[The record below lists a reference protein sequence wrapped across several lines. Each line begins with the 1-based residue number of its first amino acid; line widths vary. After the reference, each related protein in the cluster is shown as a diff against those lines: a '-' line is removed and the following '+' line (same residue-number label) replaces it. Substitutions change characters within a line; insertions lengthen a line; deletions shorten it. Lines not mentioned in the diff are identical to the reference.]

1 VLKVDL
7 HIHTADD
14 PFDLIPYTPSQLI
27 DQAAELRVGAL
38 AITLH
43 DCQLDVRPLEAYARN
58 RGVLLIPG
66 VERTIK
72 GRHVLLVNFPRSAAA
87 VGDFSELAALK
98 RRYPRGLIIAPH
110 PFFPLTNCLRGW
122 TTRYADLFDAVEV
135 NGFHTRTVDFNR
147 AAITWARLQGKP
159 LVGNSDA
166 HQLPLLG
173 MTFSMVEA
181 EPDPDAICDAVRA
194 GRVEVHAEPLSA
206 MDAGKYFAS
215 VFRNRRP
222 TPPRDASTIP
232 AEAPLSQAVVLDRD
246 GVVNPD
252 VGYPHRADDAV
263 LFPDVAPAL
272 LRLQA
277 AGYRLA
283 VVSNQSGIARGYY
296 TLQQALRF
304 NRLLATALAEHG
316 ISVGTDHFFM
326 CPHHPADGCACRKPR
341 PGLLLLAA
349 EKLSLDLGKSF
360 FVGDAESDVEA
371 GDAAGVTTVRLNRPN
386 LPVVSRARF
395 VCRDLNEVADWV
407 LGSDFGAPIA
417 P

>member
-14 PFDLIPYTPSQLI
+14 PFDLIPYTCDQLI
-27 DQAAELRVGAL
+27 DRAAQLGVGAI
-38 AITLH
+38 AITPH
-43 DCQLDVRPLEAYARN
+43 DRQLDVRPFETHARD

-66 VERTIK
+66 VERTIQ

-87 VGDFSELAALK
+87 VADFSELAALK
-98 RRYPRGLIIAPH
+98 SRYPQGLVIAPH

-122 TTRYADLFDAVEV
+122 TDRYADLFDAIEV
-135 NGFHTRTVDFNR
+135 NGLHTRTIDFNR
-147 AAITWARLQGKP
+147 AAITWSRLHGKP

-166 HQLPLLG
+166 HRLPLLG
-173 MTFSMVEA
+173 MTFSMVDA
-181 EPDPDAICDAVRA
+181 EPDPDSICEAIRA

-206 MDAGKYFAS
+206 MDAGRYFVAIL
-215 VFRNRRP
+215 RNRRP
-222 TPPRDASTIP
+222 RSLVDQPAAP

-252 VGYPHRADDAV
+252 VGYPHRRADAV
-263 LFPDVAPAL
+263 LFPDVTPAL

-277 AGYRLA
+277 AGFRLA

-296 TLQQALRF
+296 TLQQALEF
-304 NRLLATALAEHG
+304 NRLLATALADHG
-316 ISVGTDHFFM
+316 VSVDTDHFFM
-326 CPHHPADGCACRKPR
+326 CPHHPADACACRKPR

-349 EKLSLDLGKSF
+349 EKLHLDLARSF

-371 GDAAGVTTVRLNRPN
+371 GDAAGVTTIRLNRPN

-395 VCRDLNEVADWV
+395 VCRDLNEVADRV
-407 LGSDFGAPIA
+407 LGSNLGRR
-417 P
+417 